1 MAAMKSSTPLRG
13 ALENGKNTQVLLNSS
28 FSDNCQCVCVCV
40 KKANSL
46 YCIEERRQD
55 GWLSACCVPL
65 SLWVKL
71 WFHVK
76 IKLFLKNFR
85 VAWNHV

>member
-1 MAAMKSSTPLRG
+1 M
-13 ALENGKNTQVLLNSS
+13 VLLKMEKIHRYFLTARSATIVS
-28 FSDNCQCVCVCV
+28 VCVCV